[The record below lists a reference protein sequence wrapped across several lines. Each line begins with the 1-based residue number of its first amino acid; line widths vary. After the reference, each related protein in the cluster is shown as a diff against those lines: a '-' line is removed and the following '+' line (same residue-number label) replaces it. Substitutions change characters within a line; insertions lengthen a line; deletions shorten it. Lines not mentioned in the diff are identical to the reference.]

1 MTVRVI
7 LIGTLWVLGLESA
20 KLPEW
25 YTRELPDAEI
35 QARLVRDLDEIER
48 VAGDSFEGEVI
59 LVELRVRPLYGSA
72 VNLDRD
78 EFLLRAR
85 NNNDTSRARTPER
98 IGGGAVLA
106 LVNGRVDAPAG
117 VIAEEANG
125 PIWGGAPGTGAR
137 PRKLG
142 GPPNAIGGGSSH
154 QTEQTVE
161 ARFEDDDSVLA
172 RLRAKELPL
181 HSEDTPVSG
190 YLYFEIP
197 AKVKRKHLELSYDG
211 TLGELL
217 IEFKKA
223 E

>member
-1 MTVRVI
+1 MTVRVM
-7 LIGTLWVLGLESA
+7 LIGTLCVLGLEAA
-20 KLPEW
+20 KLPDW

-48 VAGDSFEGEVI
+48 VTGDSFEGEVI
-59 LVELRVRPLYGSA
+59 LVELRVRPLYGSP
-72 VNLDRD
+72 VTLDRG

-106 LVNGRVDAPAG
+106 LVSERVGAPAG

-142 GPPNAIGGGSSH
+142 GPSNVIGGRDSH
-154 QTEQTVE
+154 KSEQSVE
-161 ARFEDDDSVLA
+161 ERYEDDQSVLA
-172 RLRAKELPL
+172 RLRARELPL
-181 HSEDTPVSG
+181 ETKDTPVSG

-197 AKVKRKHLELSYDG
+197 AKIKRKYLELSYDG

-217 IEFKKA
+217 IEFKRA

>member
-1 MTVRVI
+1 MTVRVM
-7 LIGTLWVLGLESA
+7 LIGTLWVLGLEAA

-35 QARLVRDLDEIER
+35 KARLVRDLDEIKR
-48 VAGDSFEGEVI
+48 VAGDTFGGEI
-59 LVELRVRPLYGSA
+59 TLVELRVRPLYGSA
-72 VNLDRD
+72 VTLARD

-85 NNNDTSRARTPER
+85 NNNDTSPARTPDR
-98 IGGGAVLA
+98 IGGGAVLS
-106 LVNGRVDAPAG
+106 LVPERVSASAG
-117 VIAEEANG
+117 VLSEDVNG

-142 GPPNAIGGGSSH
+142 GPPNAIGRGDSR

-161 ARFEDDDSVLA
+161 ERFEDDNSVMA
-172 RLRAKELPL
+172 SLRAKELPL
-181 HSEDTPVSG
+181 QTNDTPVSG